1 MINLFDKKREI
12 EHKKAVIF
20 EAFKEFYKS
29 VEKEVD
35 IPYFIY
41 AKNSFNEN
49 IKTIKDVNIWYKRIM
64 EYAKNDY

>member
-12 EHKKAVIF
+12 EYKKAVIF

-29 VEKEVD
+29 AAKELD

-41 AKNSFNEN
+41 ARNSFNEN
-49 IKTIKDVNIWYKRIM
+49 IKTIKDVNSWYNRIM